1 MRDKTNIAIFT
12 LLLLLLLPVS
22 EAYPQSADAVATLA
36 SAEAVLLNTDR
47 SIYLPGDEMLLY
59 ATIVEADNYKTS
71 NLSRI
76 LSIEIL
82 NSSGTPIFQEKT
94 EATAGAVTRRVKLP
108 GELPSGWY
116 EIRAYTNW
124 MRNRGTG
131 SFSAVNV
138 RVINPS
144 ALENV
149 IITNQPDSLII
160 RAIPAG
166 AGDLIGGIKN
176 QCAVRVTDTYGNPVS
191 FSGALKSSAGDTVA
205 RFTAGSTGW
214 ALVEFIP
221 SSGLTYRFVPLNGSK
236 PAIVTEMA
244 AAMSAGKTLSLSFT
258 RDSVIVLLRQTAT
271 SNSGEINLLVHSLSS
286 LYWTDSHADNSTA
299 LRFSVPLNRLPEPA
313 IMQFT
318 LFNGQDEIIAQRL
331 FQSGEIQAMGGNA
344 SVSMADAI
352 TGSGMTATFE
362 TDNRG
367 TDGNY
372 SLIIRKSE
380 PVERST
386 LYLQG
391 IAGWP
396 ARYDIP
402 LAEAGR
408 EAWILANTYDP
419 SVAVSFLAVREG
431 EPASGVISHSLNP
444 ATREGAFR
452 FMPET
457 RGVTISG
464 EVTIRG
470 STLPVVDQIMTLTLF
485 SDNFLYT
492 AATLKSGR
500 FHFSLPG
507 RRGKDDLILSYAGS
521 PGKDWSLTLFP
532 EFDNRPSST
541 LPVRVSL
548 TSEELN
554 YVREM
559 ALNRQLES
567 VYNQSAL
574 PAAADTAELP
584 VIRSRFLDYPDY
596 LIAVEEFIRL
606 PNMREVIFEVV
617 PFVSARRENNRWVIK
632 VSGEQA
638 FPDIFQSL
646 VLLDGIPLI
655 EFDEFLELPP
665 ERIRRIEVINKLYI
679 HGNVIFAGV
688 VNFISANN
696 DLAGLDLP
704 PQSLIIS
711 MKMPGLSEPIDK
723 IQHPDREEGTPN
735 MESLLIIDPFMPGG
749 RGSVRFTTSDNQGEY
764 IFLVTG
770 FTKEGRWVNFSQ
782 RFKVKSGYGNR

>member
-1 MRDKTNIAIFT
+1 MRDKLNIAIFT
-12 LLLLLLLPVS
+12 LLLLLLLPVRK
-22 EAYPQSADAVATLA
+22 AYPQSADAVATLA
-36 SAEAVLLNTDR
+36 AAESVLLNTDR

-71 NLSRI
+71 NLSKI
-76 LSIEIL
+76 LSIEII

-94 EATAGAVTRRVKLP
+94 EAIAGEVTRRVKLP

-138 RVINPS
+138 MVINPS

-166 AGDLIGGIKN
+166 AGDLIAGIKN

-214 ALVEFIP
+214 ASVEFIP
-221 SSGLTYRFVPLNGSK
+221 STGLTYRFVPQIGSK
-236 PAIVTEMA
+236 PAIVTQMA
-244 AAMSAGKTLSLSFT
+244 AAMSAGKTLSLSST
-258 RDSVIVLLRQTAT
+258 RDSVIVLVRQTAT
-271 SNSGEINLLVHSLSS
+271 NTGGEIKLLVHSLYS
-286 LYWTDSHADNSTA
+286 LYWTDYQHDNSNA
-299 LRFSVPLNRLPEPA
+299 LRFSVPRNRLPEPA
-313 IMQFT
+313 ILQFT
-318 LFNGQDEIIAQRL
+318 LLNRQDEIIAHRL
-331 FQSGEIQAMGGNA
+331 YQSGEVPATGGIT
-344 SVSMADAI
+344 SVSMADAT
-352 TGSGMTATFE
+352 TGSDMTATFE

-367 TDGNY
+367 TDGNF

-380 PVERST
+380 PVERNT

-402 LAEAGR
+402 LAEAER
-408 EAWILANTYDP
+408 DAWLLANTYDP
-419 SVAVSFLAVREG
+419 SVAAAFLPVKEG
-431 EPASGVISHSLNP
+431 EPVSGVINHTFNP

-464 EVTIRG
+464 EVTT
-470 STLPVVDQIMTLTLF
+470 SENNAPVAEEILTLTLF

-492 AATLKSGR
+492 AATMKSGR

-507 RRGKDDLILSYAGS
+507 RRGKDDLILSYARS
-521 PGKDWSLTLFP
+521 PGTDWSLTLFP
-532 EFDNRPSST
+532 EFDTRQSST
-541 LPVRVSL
+541 LPERVTLSP
-548 TSEELN
+548 EEMS
-554 YVREM
+554 YVREL
-559 ALNRQLES
+559 ALGNQLES
-567 VYNQSAL
+567 IYTQAAS
-574 PAAADTAELP
+574 PPAADTAQLP
-584 VIRSRFLDYPDY
+584 LRRNRFLDYPDY
-596 LIAVEEFIRL
+596 LVAVEEFIRL

-617 PFVSARRENNRWVIK
+617 PFISARKENNRWVIK

-655 EFDEFLELPP
+655 EFDEFLELSP
-665 ERIRRIEVINKLYI
+665 ERIRRIEVINKLYV

-704 PQSLIIS
+704 PQSQIIS
-711 MKMPGLSEPIDK
+711 MKMPGLSEPIEVN
-723 IQHPDREEGTPN
+723 QRSDREAGTPILS
-735 MESLLIIDPFMPGG
+735 SLLKMQPFVPGG
-749 RGSVRFTTSDNQGEY
+749 RGSVKFTTSDNQGEY
-764 IFLVTG
+764 ILLVTG
-770 FTKEGRWVNFSQ
+770 FTKEGRWVNLSQ
-782 RFKVKSGYGNR
+782 EFEVKNGSGSR